1 MDYKKLNLSVGLEV
15 HYQLDSHKLFCN
27 CPSILSNGEPDIKIK
42 RYLRPVSS
50 ELGEKDEVAEFE
62 KAKNK
67 YAIYEAFK
75 ESSCLFELDEE
86 PCYEINE
93 EALNVALK
101 VALLLNCKI
110 VDEIQVMRKQVVNY
124 SNTSGFQ
131 RSAMAAYGGFIK
143 TKNGKVGIQTVMLEE
158 DAARK
163 ISEDSE
169 KVIYRLDRLGTPL
182 IEITTAPDI
191 KTPEQAKEVAEYI
204 GMIVKSTG
212 KNKRGIGS
220 VRQDINISI
229 KNGNRVEVKGFQELK
244 QIPKAVEIEVNR
256 QLKEK
261 TESHVR
267 YINKYLSSKYL
278 RPMPGA
284 ARLYVE
290 TDVLNINTKDYI
302 KKIKLP
308 KLIVDNVNE
317 VSKKYGISEYLAKE
331 ILNKGYEKYFKIRLD
346 NKIIANVLIEV
357 PKDIKKRF
365 NLEIKE
371 ENLEKVL
378 DYLSKGLLNKS
389 SVVDA
394 LVEMEKNKFDI
405 KKYKKVSVKELEKEI
420 KDIVEKNKGLSVK
433 ALMGIVMKKYKSSVS
448 GSEVIK
454 IVKKYL

>member
-1 MDYKKLNLSVGLEV
+1 MLDYKKLNMLIGLEV
-15 HYQLDSHKLFCN
+15 HYQLDTHKLFCK

-50 ELGEKDEVAEFE
+50 ELGEKDKVAEFE

-67 YAIYEAFK
+67 YAIYESFK

-86 PCYEINE
+86 PCHEINE
-93 EALNVALK
+93 EALNIALQ

-110 VDEIQVMRKQVVNY
+110 VDEVQVMRKQVVDY

-131 RSAMAAYGGFIK
+131 RSALVAYGGFME
-143 TKNGKVGIQTVMLEE
+143 TKSGKVGIQTIMLEE
-158 DAARK
+158 DASRRITSDK
-163 ISEDSE
+163 E
-169 KVIYRLDRLGTPL
+169 KVVYRLDRLGTPL
-182 IEITTAPDI
+182 IEITTDPDI
-191 KTPEQAKEVAEYI
+191 KTSEQAKEVAEYI

-229 KNGNRVEVKGFQELK
+229 KGGNRVEVKGFQELR
-244 QIPKAVEIEVNR
+244 QIPKAVEMEVNR

-267 YINKYLSSKYL
+267 HINKDLSSRYL
-278 RPMPGA
+278 RPMPGS

-290 TDVLNINTKDYI
+290 TDVPTINTKNYI

-308 KLIVDNVNE
+308 KLIIENVKDF
-317 VSKKYGISEYLAKE
+317 VKKYDINEYLAKE
-331 ILNKGYEKYFKIRLD
+331 ILNKNYEKYFKIKLD

-357 PKDIKKRF
+357 PKEIKKRF
-365 NLEIKE
+365 NLEVKE

-378 DYLSKGLLNKS
+378 DYLSKGNLDKN

-394 LVEMEKNKFDI
+394 LVALEKNKFDI
-405 KKYKKVSVKELEKEI
+405 KDYKKVSVKDLEKEI
-420 KDIVEKNKGLSVK
+420 KEIIEKNKGLGVK
-433 ALMGIVMKKYKSSVS
+433 ALMGIIMKKYKGKVD
-448 GSEVIK
+448 G
-454 IVKKYL
+454 KKVFEILNSK